1 MRLGAQ
7 MKSSRPPRLLIWCD
21 LNVRPLPICDKP
33 LTIFLKCNNPM
44 TKEPKLDRAR
54 RILPEWEGL
63 DQEARA
69 LMDKFKKEKA
79 QNEEDSVKKQTSTS
93 KDEL

>member
-1 MRLGAQ
+1 
-7 MKSSRPPRLLIWCD
+7 
-21 LNVRPLPICDKP
+21 
-33 LTIFLKCNNPM
+33 M